1 MLYKTITFEDSM
13 YPPLLREI
21 QNPPKKLYIKGELSY
36 KDAMIAIVGTRKASE
51 SGIKLAHLFAKS
63 LVEAGYTII
72 SGLALG
78 IDTASHKG
86 ALDSSGTTVAVLGNS
101 IDGIYPP
108 QNEDLAKKIIK
119 TGAIVSE
126 YGPGEIIEKR
136 NFLERNRIISGMS
149 IATIVIEAPSRSGS
163 IATARL
169 AGEQGR
175 DVFVVPGSV
184 DDPNYEGSNSLIRDG
199 AILIRS
205 IKDVLEEISLPNTLF
220 DK

>member
-1 MLYKTITFEDSM
+1 MLYKTITLEDSM
-13 YPPLLREI
+13 YPPLLREV
-21 QNPPKKLYIKGELSY
+21 QNPPRKLYIKGELSY
-36 KDAMIAIVGTRKASE
+36 KNLIVAIVGTRKASE
-51 SGIKLAHLFAKS
+51 SGIKLAHLYAKS
-63 LVEAGYTII
+63 LVEAGYSII

-78 IDTASHKG
+78 IDTAAHKG
-86 ALDSSGTTVAVLGNS
+86 ALDSSGVTIAVLGNS
-101 IDGIYPP
+101 IDSIYPP
-108 QNEDLAKKIIK
+108 QNKELSDKIIQK
-119 TGAIVSE
+119 GAIISE
-126 YGPGEIIEKR
+126 YGPGETIAKR

-149 IATIVIEAPSRSGS
+149 IATIVIEAPSRSGA

-199 AILIRS
+199 AILVRS
-205 IKDVLEEISLPNTLF
+205 IKDVIEDIRIPNTLF